1 MKALFKSFLAIIS
14 IIGFATTVKAAPD
27 TPVGYWRTEEG
38 KAKVQVYECGTKQIC
53 GKIIELK
60 EPKDPNTGKDK
71 ADPDGKPMIGME
83 IMKDFKH
90 TEGQEWDE
98 GTIYD
103 PKEGK
108 TYSATFELHKG
119 GNTMDLRGY
128 VLISLIGKTQTWTR
142 ITETDLLK

>member
-1 MKALFKSFLAIIS
+1 MTVLFKSFLTIVSIVSFAAIAE
-14 IIGFATTVKAAPD
+14 ATTD

-38 KAKVQVYECGTKQIC
+38 KAKVQVYECGSHAIC

-60 EPKDPNTGKDK
+60 EPINPATNKPKV
-71 ADPDGKPMIGME
+71 DPDGKPMISME
-83 IMKDFKH
+83 IMKNFKH
-90 TEGQEWDE
+90 TAGQEWDG

-108 TYSATFELHKG
+108 EYSATFELQEG
-119 GNTMDLRGY
+119 GNTMNLRGY

-142 ITETDLLK
+142 IDQHAPLK

>member
-1 MKALFKSFLAIIS
+1 MTVSFKFFLSIIS
-14 IIGFATTVKAAPD
+14 IIGFVTTVKAAND
-27 TPVGYWRTEEG
+27 SPVGYWRTEEG
-38 KAKVQVYECGTKQIC
+38 KAKVHVYECGAKKIC

-60 EPKDPNTGKDK
+60 EPKDPSTGQDK

-90 TEGQEWDE
+90 NEGQEWDE

-108 TYSATFELHKG
+108 KYSAKFELEKG

-142 ITETDLLK
+142 IDQASPLK

>member
-1 MKALFKSFLAIIS
+1 MKALFKSFLTIIS
-14 IIGFATTVKAAPD
+14 IIGFSTTVKAALD
-27 TPVGYWRTEEG
+27 TPIGYWRTEEG
-38 KAKVQVYECGTKQIC
+38 KAKVQVYGCGTKQIC

-71 ADPDGKPMIGME
+71 TDPNGKPMIGME

-98 GTIYD
+98 GSIYD

-108 TYSATFELHKG
+108 TYSAMFELQKG

-142 ITETDLLK
+142 TTETDPLK